1 VAVAEELSFARA
13 ADRLHLSQPALS
25 ESVARLETELGTRLL
40 ARTSRSVRLTPAGAV
55 LLEDAREVLGRA
67 DAALDRARAAGRG
80 EAGTLRLGFTSTGA
94 GELGTRAQ
102 ARFLAR
108 HPGARVQPRVS
119 AWGGEADA
127 LREGRCDVAFLWL
140 PAASTGLELEEV
152 ASERRFAGLPAGHR
166 LARREEL
173 SILELNPEPIM
184 WTRRA
189 PRRWVD
195 WWAVNPRPDGS
206 EPRWGPDNENAEEM
220 LEQVA
225 AGIGV
230 CIGPAS
236 MAARHARPDL
246 AWIPLADV
254 EPLRIALAWPAAG
267 AAGPPPLV
275 RGFRDVVREL
285 VREGRRATPPPR

>member
-1 VAVAEELSFARA
+1 MA
-13 ADRLHLSQPALS
+13 
-25 ESVARLETELGTRLL
+25 
-40 ARTSRSVRLTPAGAV
+40 LTPAGAV
-55 LLEDAREVLGRA
+55 LLEDAREVLRRA

-108 HPGARVQPRVS
+108 HPGARIQPRVF

-127 LREGRCDVAFLWL
+127 LRRGSCDVAFLWL
-140 PAASTGLELEEV
+140 PNATTGLHVEQV
-152 ASERRFAGLPAGHR
+152 AVERRFAGLPAGHP
-166 LARREEL
+166 LAARAEL
-173 SILELNPEPIM
+173 SVLDLNPEPLM

-189 PRRWVD
+189 PRSWVD

-206 EPRWGPDNENAEEM
+206 EPRWGPENENVEEM

-225 AGIGV
+225 AGTGV

-246 AWIPLADV
+246 TWIPLADA
-254 EPLRIALAWPAAG
+254 EPLRIALAWPAVPEG
-267 AAGPPPLV
+267 GEPPLV
-275 RGFRDVVREL
+275 RAFAQVVREL
-285 VREGRRATPPPR
+285 AGTATPPGP

>member
-1 VAVAEELSFARA
+1 M
-13 ADRLHLSQPALS
+13 
-25 ESVARLETELGTRLL
+25 ARLEAELGTRLL
-40 ARTSRSVRLTPAGAV
+40 DRTSRSVALTPAGAV
-55 LLEDAREVLGRA
+55 LLEDAREVLRA
-67 DAALDRARAAGRG
+67 AAAALDRARAAGRG

-108 HPGARVQPRVS
+108 HPGARIQPRVF
-119 AWGGEADA
+119 AWGGEADG
-127 LREGRCDVAFLWL
+127 LRDGRCDVAFLWL
-140 PAASTGLELEEV
+140 PNATTALHVEEV
-152 ASERRFAGLPAGHR
+152 AQERRHAGLPAAHR
-166 LARREEL
+166 LARRAEV
-173 SILELNPEPIM
+173 SVLELRDEPLM

-189 PRRWVD
+189 PRSWVD

-206 EPRWGPDNENAEEM
+206 EPVWGPENENVEEM

-246 AWIPLADV
+246 RWIPLADV
-254 EPLRIALAWPAAG
+254 EPLRIALAWPVP
-267 AAGPPPLV
+267 GPGGVPPLV
-275 RGFRDVVREL
+275 RGFAAVVREL
-285 VREGRRATPPPR
+285 VGGGPPEPTPPRP

>member
-1 VAVAEELSFARA
+1 M
-13 ADRLHLSQPALS
+13 
-25 ESVARLETELGTRLL
+25 ARLEAELGTRLL
-40 ARTSRSVRLTPAGAV
+40 ARTSRSVALTPAGAV
-55 LLEDAREVLGRA
+55 LLEDARDVLRRA
-67 DAALDRARAAGRG
+67 DAALERARAAGRG

-108 HPGARVQPRVS
+108 HLGARLQPRVF
-119 AWGGEADA
+119 AWGGEAEG
-127 LREGRCDVAFLWL
+127 LRDGRCDVAFLWL
-140 PAASTGLELEEV
+140 PNATTGLHVEEV
-152 ASERRFAGLPAGHR
+152 AEERRYAGLPAGHR
-166 LARREEL
+166 LAGRAEL
-173 SILELNPEPIM
+173 SILELNAEPLM

-189 PRRWVD
+189 PRTWVD

-206 EPRWGPDNENAEEM
+206 EPRWGPENENVEEM

-225 AGIGV
+225 AGTGI

-254 EPLRIALAWPAAG
+254 DPLRIALAWRSTDG
-267 AAGPPPLV
+267 GELQPLV
-275 RGFRDVVREL
+275 AAFAEVVREL
-285 VREGRRATPPPR
+285 AVSGGPRTSPAGRRSP